1 MKKIKISGYYFIT
14 DEKLSKAGNVSD
26 VKNAVS
32 AGVKIVQYR
41 NKCGSTK
48 EMYDEA
54 VKLKK
59 ICCKKNVIFII
70 NDRMDIAL
78 ALSSDGVHIG
88 QDDMPYSVA
97 RKILGKNKIIGV
109 TVHTLKQARNA
120 EKSGAD
126 YLGVSPIF
134 STDTKSDAGK
144 PCGISLIKK
153 IKSHINRTIPIVAI
167 GGINLSNAKEVISA
181 GADGL
186 CAISAVITKKNVKKE
201 IKKFQKLFDNAD
213 DTKCHSESKGKVT
226 PKVSS

>member
-1 MKKIKISGYYFIT
+1 MISGYYFIT

-26 VKNAVS
+26 VKSAVS

-41 NKCGSTK
+41 NKTGSTK

-59 ICCKKNVIFII
+59 ICHKKNVIFLI
-70 NDRMDIAL
+70 NDRIDIAITSG
-78 ALSSDGVHIG
+78 AAGVHIG

-109 TVHTLKQARNA
+109 TVHNLKEAKNA
-120 EKSGAD
+120 QKQGAD

-134 STDTKSDAGK
+134 LTETKQDAGR
-144 PCGISLIKK
+144 PAGISLIKK
-153 IKSHINRTIPIVAI
+153 IKSHMGGTIPIIAI
-167 GGINLSNAKEVISA
+167 GGINLSNAPEVIAA

-186 CAISAVITKKNVKKE
+186 CAISVTVTKNDVKKE
-201 IKKFQKLFDNAD
+201 IKKFQKLFLLR
-213 DTKCHSESKGKVT
+213 
-226 PKVSS
+226 